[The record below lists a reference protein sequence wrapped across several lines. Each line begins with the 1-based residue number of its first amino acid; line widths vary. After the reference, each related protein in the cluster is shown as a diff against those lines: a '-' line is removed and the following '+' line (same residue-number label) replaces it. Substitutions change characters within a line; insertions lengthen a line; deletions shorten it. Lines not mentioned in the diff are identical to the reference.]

1 MNEDLLIICM
11 LELLDIILLNLKLL
25 CMFFNIMI
33 FRIILKVIKLN
44 CFLLIL
50 NILNICSLKF

>member
-25 CMFFNIMI
+25 CMFFNNMI

-44 CFLLIL
+44 CFF
-50 NILNICSLKF
+50 KF